1 MKLGQLRLGMAA
13 AALLGLASAIVQGQE
28 FRGPPGGG
36 GFPGGGF
43 PGGGFPGGPG
53 GGDFRSRGGSGDF
66 RGGGG
71 DFRGGRGGFDPRAM
85 LTQFDA
91 NGNGQIE
98 PSEMQGRGEFVRR
111 MAERTGLDPNQ
122 PVSID
127 RLSASFDQMRQGED
141 RNRDE
146 RNRDERNRDERDRD
160 DRSRSSNTTS
170 SALPSPIGPQG
181 FGAASSAA
189 ASVPGFDT
197 PLIAGVSAV
206 PLEKRFDARVIE
218 YVKERMLEDRDVNK
232 NGMLERNEWT
242 GSWRS
247 SQPAEMDLNR
257 DGILTLEEMCTQV
270 AKRFASEGS
279 RREGESRGE
288 GRGSFGSGGFG
299 PPGGGFGPPGGGFG
313 PQSGN
318 FGSGG
323 DSSNNMRR
331 YAESLLRQYD
341 ENRSGRLERD
351 EWQRM
356 RSEHRTADTSGDGI
370 ITTEELTAHLQKST
384 GSSVASRSG
393 DKSQLARRSYRTST
407 PVERLPKGMPDWFL
421 RNDLDSDGQISMAEY
436 ATSWNDQIAA
446 EFLKIDANGDGI
458 ITPDEAQPGDSGR
471 R

>member
-1 MKLGQLRLGMAA
+1 
-13 AALLGLASAIVQGQE
+13 
-28 FRGPPGGG
+28 
-36 GFPGGGF
+36 
-43 PGGGFPGGPG
+43 
-53 GGDFRSRGGSGDF
+53 
-66 RGGGG
+66 
-71 DFRGGRGGFDPRAM
+71 M

-111 MAERTGLDPNQ
+111 MAERAGLDPNQ

-127 RLSASFDQMRQGED
+127 RLSSSFDQMRRSDDRNRDDRDRDDRNRDD

-146 RNRDERNRDERDRD
+146 RNGDERDRD
-160 DRSRSSNTTS
+160 DRGRTS
-170 SALPSPIGPQG
+170 STASVAPPAPTGPQG
-181 FGAASSAA
+181 FGAAGSVAS
-189 ASVPGFDT
+189 SVPGFDT

-206 PLEKRFDARVIE
+206 PIEKRFDARVIE
-218 YVKERMLEDRDVNK
+218 YVKERMLEDRDENN

-247 SQPAEMDLNR
+247 SRPEEMDLNR

-279 RREGESRGE
+279 RRDGDSRESRGE
-288 GRGSFGSGGFG
+288 GRGSFGGGFG
-299 PPGGGFGPPGGGFG
+299 PPGSGFGPPGGGFG
-313 PQSGN
+313 PQG
-318 FGSGG
+318 GSYGAGG
-323 DSSNNMRR
+323 DSSNSMRR

-356 RSEHRTADTSGDGI
+356 RSEHHAADTSADGI
-370 ITTEELTAHLQKST
+370 ITTEELMAHLQKST
-384 GSSVASRSG
+384 GGSDSSRSG
-393 DKSQLARRSYRTST
+393 DKSQARRSYRTST
-407 PVERLPKGMPDWFL
+407 PIERLPKGMPDWFL
-421 RNDLDSDGQISMAEY
+421 RNDLDADGQISMAEY

-458 ITPDEAQPGDSGR
+458 ITPEEAQPGDGGR
-471 R
+471 Q